1 MSFTTALVLAALA
14 GAAAQTCPLAD
25 EFGFA
30 FPNGAEDADALGGLV
45 VRGFDA
51 ANAAACEYCG
61 VTTRHEAPGLP
72 TEEAPGTYYGYDY
85 KWNVAEGERSFW
97 RDAAK
102 GWKRSVAWYSSCGHG
117 YESDRRWYEWS
128 GECVIPDARKFL
140 GEPCASKSDCAHGFT
155 DPYVDVTCAP
165 TSPDAHAPD
174 LRCVLDEE
182 ATWLATRSLEST
194 CECFGLLYCHSDV
207 CDGNMCVLSTY
218 DMQKHCKYADD
229 DGFTDVLFGSTQCS
243 NCRAAENPCP
253 SYDGGSPYGRRLAE
267 ASPLVLAPALALLVV
282 AAAVFSAYVCR
293 TRPIDDVAPVKIG
306 LPASDLVLPE
316 VEV

>member
-1 MSFTTALVLAALA
+1 MSTTTALVALAALA

-72 TEEAPGTYYGYDY
+72 TEEAPGTYYGYDF
-85 KWNVAEGERSFW
+85 KWNKLGEAVLLTRQGLE
-97 RDAAK
+97 A
-102 GWKRSVAWYSSCGHG
+102 V
-117 YESDRRWYEWS
+117 RR
-128 GECVIPDARKFL
+128 VFL
-140 GEPCASKSDCAHGFT
+140 GESCASKSDCAHGFT

-194 CECFGLLYCHSDV
+194 CECFGLLYCHSDD

-243 NCRAAENPCP
+243 NCRGRTLPVLRRRLA
-253 SYDGGSPYGRRLAE
+253 YGRRLAE

-293 TRPIDDVAPVKIG
+293 TRPVDDVAPVKIG
-306 LPASDLVLPE
+306 LPASDPVLPE